1 MLKSTLFGT
10 PHIYIN
16 GTSISEKLVGKELA
30 LFAFLALNR
39 EPCSRTKI
47 LDLLWGDV
55 PEQKARDSL
64 RSLLYTMRQTLGDY
78 LIVTRQII
86 CLNRQLPYWLD
97 VEIFTSLPERLEHLE
112 IHLWSEV
119 LKLHGQ
125 EFMDGFQIANAP
137 SFDDWLSTQREQ
149 LRNRAITGW
158 RQIVNRQW
166 EEQQLEEAI
175 LSNQQLLILAPWNEE
190 AHRQH
195 MQILAASGQR
205 SAALA
210 HYETCRQQLHDELD
224 ILPSAETTNLYRQI
238 KAQVHTPTLKPSSPP
253 AALPAKQP
261 LTASS
266 SVNIFMGGIA
276 LPRRLW
282 GRQQELQLLNQ
293 WLSVEQCRLVT
304 IHGMVGV
311 GKTAL
316 AAGMVQLL
324 ALPTTPTPPAFN
336 TIIVTTCRSV
346 STPTHLIHDWLQQL
360 SSQPITTLPQT
371 LDRQLDLLIRLMQQQ
386 RILFVLDDVDHWFT
400 QPDATERSAY
410 LTLLQLLVEREHRC
424 ALLLTTRQNL
434 PIFYAIAETNL
445 YRYLPLGGL
454 APDGSQQLLMSYGL
468 QGSSTDFELLQEH
481 YAGHPLLLHLV
492 AHEIQL
498 LFAQQIAAF
507 LQEDTPFT
515 RTMIASLDQQLALLS
530 PLEEELLT
538 CLALSE
544 SVATHEQLRHM
555 LATTVSRRD
564 YMAALSNLVYYT
576 LVELYRDSMKPNQLF
591 ANYLRSRRLE
601 SEALFTSYQRIKLV

>member
-55 PEQKARDSL
+55 PEPKARDSL

-97 VEIFTSLPERLEHLE
+97 VEIFTSLPERLEHHE
-112 IHLWSEV
+112 PHLWSEV

-125 EFMDGFQIANAP
+125 EFMDGFQIAHAP

-158 RQIVNRQW
+158 RQIVNRHW

-175 LSNQQLLILAPWNEE
+175 LSNQQLLLLAPWNEE

-195 MQILAASGQR
+195 MLILAASGQR

-210 HYETCRQQLHDELD
+210 HYEICRQQLHDELD

-238 KAQVHTPTLKPSSPP
+238 KAQIHTPTPKPSSPP

-261 LTASS
+261 STTSS
-266 SVNIFMGGIA
+266 SVNILMGGIA
-276 LPRRLW
+276 IPRRLW
-282 GRQQELQLLNQ
+282 GRQQELQLLHQ
-293 WLSVEQCRLVT
+293 WLSTEQCRLVT
-304 IHGMVGV
+304 IRGIVGV

-316 AAGMVQLL
+316 VAGLVQLL
-324 ALPTTPTPPAFN
+324 ALPTALTPSTFN

-360 SSQPITTLPQT
+360 SSQPSTTLPLT
-371 LDRQLDLLIRLMQQQ
+371 LDRQLDRLIQLIQQQ

-400 QPDATERSAY
+400 RTDAAERATY

-424 ALLLTTRQNL
+424 TLLLTTNQTL
-434 PIFYAIAETNL
+434 PISLSSVEPEHC
-445 YRYLPLGGL
+445 RHLPLGGL
-454 APDGSQQLLMSYGL
+454 PPNDSQQLLMSYGL
-468 QGSSTDFELLQEH
+468 QGSSADIELLQQH

-492 AHEIQL
+492 AHEIQM

-515 RTMIASLDQQLALLS
+515 STMISPLDQQLALLS

-544 SVATHEQLRHM
+544 GGTTREQLRHM
-555 LATTVSRRD
+555 LATEISRRD
-564 YMAALSNLVYYT
+564 CIATLSNLVHYT
-576 LVELYRDSMKPNQLF
+576 LVELHHDSVVPNPLF
-591 ANYLRSRRLE
+591 AHYLRSRNLAGKE
-601 SEALFTSYQRIKLV
+601 LLTFYQRAKLI